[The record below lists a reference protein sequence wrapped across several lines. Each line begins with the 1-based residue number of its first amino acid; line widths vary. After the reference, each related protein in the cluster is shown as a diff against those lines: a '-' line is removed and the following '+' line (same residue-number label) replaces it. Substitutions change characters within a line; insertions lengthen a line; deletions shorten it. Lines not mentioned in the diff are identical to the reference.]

1 MSIISKYSLPSPGS
15 LHWDSIHD
23 SWPQSVSGGHVSA
36 VARDHMW
43 WLGPGQYTCSA
54 CCHISPPATCAAFF
68 LCVSACFTILSSL
81 MNPFPHTSQLNGFSP
96 VWRHMWRRRSVLWLN
111 CFGQTSHLY
120 GLSPACL
127 AKCSWNIQNWISDFT
142 IFYIITIYS
151 IFQFFIIF
159 QSCMNK
165 SNSCCHLPS
174 ADQQKIFF
182 KSMIIFLLRKASTK
196 SFAENCFRTTFR
208 NIIQSFITPSIKKVF
223 T

>member
-151 IFQFFIIF
+151 IFQFL
-159 QSCMNK
+159 S
-165 SNSCCHLPS
+165 
-174 ADQQKIFF
+174 
-182 KSMIIFLLRKASTK
+182 STK
-196 SFAENCFRTTFR
+196 VVWINQILPVISTSALATVRIWEILFQWKEDFQHLIKIAPGYSSRKLHIFKKHYSNFYY
-208 NIIQSFITPSIKKVF
+208 SIN
-223 T
+223 